1 MTSESK
7 MFALTF
13 ISIFTFLV
21 ILYNSVQSLDN
32 KIEIENFE
40 GDCIYDPSLD
50 FDKRL
55 HCEQKIITEEGSMI
69 VYPVERDP
77 FPKPLTEKQQEVF
90 DEVNSGFI
98 DFRKTLMKM
107 EVDNI
112 INLTKAYPDLLT
124 DDEVNIL
131 LSVAIGKGHG
141 MEDPEVDVKAIK
153 IMYKIIEYLMDEQ
166 K

>member
-1 MTSESK
+1 MTTERNLIVGTIFS
-7 MFALTF
+7 FVIF
-13 ISIFTFLV
+13 IV
-21 ILYNSVQSLDN
+21 ILNYSVSQ
-32 KIEIENFE
+32 IEE
-40 GDCIYDPSLD
+40 PV
-50 FDKRL
+50 
-55 HCEQKIITEEGSMI
+55 ITEQGSMI

-124 DDEVNIL
+124 DEEVNIL

-153 IMYKIIEYLMDEQ
+153 IMYKIIEYLMDDQ

>member
-1 MTSESK
+1 MTSERKLIVGMS
-7 MFALTF
+7 FSFVIF
-13 ISIFTFLV
+13 IV
-21 ILYNSVQSLDN
+21 ILNYSVSQ
-32 KIEIENFE
+32 IE
-40 GDCIYDPSLD
+40 DSV
-50 FDKRL
+50 
-55 HCEQKIITEEGSMI
+55 ITEQGSMI

-124 DDEVNIL
+124 DEEVNIL

-153 IMYKIIEYLMDEQ
+153 IMYKIIEFLMDEKQ
-166 K
+166 

>member
-1 MTSESK
+1 
-7 MFALTF
+7 
-13 ISIFTFLV
+13 
-21 ILYNSVQSLDN
+21 
-32 KIEIENFE
+32 
-40 GDCIYDPSLD
+40 
-50 FDKRL
+50 
-55 HCEQKIITEEGSMI
+55 MI

-124 DDEVNIL
+124 DEEVNIL

-153 IMYKIIEYLMDEQ
+153 IMYKIIEFLMDEKQ
-166 K
+166 